1 MKKVKSFNLACILS
15 EDAKYKLWFF
25 MSYLPDLYRRHT
37 RKNFKN
43 CLFCSR
49 LIKSGCHR
57 YCLKCGAGT
66 YIQCSPP
73 LPGLLYE
80 VTVHMVRED
89 VLRTRGTSKKPAPA
103 SKASPV
109 QVRAQP
115 VFRVP
120 SIALNNYEALEGLEG
135 PVLGAGRS
143 IYARPSITASIR
155 NARGNRNMT
164 ASVSCMKIVNEL
176 KRYMKTSPGIQDM
189 QKAKS
194 HKISGIKCRIQ
205 GCQSW

>member
-1 MKKVKSFNLACILS
+1 MFRKILKKVKSFNLACILS

-43 CLFCSR
+43 CLFCSS

-89 VLRTRGTSKKPAPA
+89 VLPDPWYFKKTCSSFKRLPLYKYGHNLY
-103 SKASPV
+103 S
-109 QVRAQP
+109 
-115 VFRVP
+115 VFP
-120 SIALNNYEALEGLEG
+120 SIALNNYEALEGLERG
-135 PVLGAGRS
+135 LSSG
-143 IYARPSITASIR
+143 ARPCYICASVDYSFYKECTR
-155 NARGNRNMT
+155 QPEYD

-176 KRYMKTSPGIQDM
+176 KKVYENQSRYSGYAKR
-189 QKAKS
+189 QKVTKS
-194 HKISGIKCRIQ
+194 AV
-205 GCQSW
+205 